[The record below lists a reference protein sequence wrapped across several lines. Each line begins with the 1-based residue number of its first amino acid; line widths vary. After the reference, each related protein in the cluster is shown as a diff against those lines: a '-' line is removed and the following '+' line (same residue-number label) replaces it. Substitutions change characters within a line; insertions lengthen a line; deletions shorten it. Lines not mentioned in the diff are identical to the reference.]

1 MYIIICLDINDG
13 LNLGYYK
20 DFELNCMMYMNN

>member
-13 LNLGYYK
+13 LNLGYFKY
-20 DFELNCMMYMNN
+20 FEFKLYDVYE